1 MTSSPTS
8 LLRSSI
14 GAGTMTFNAWFCRQ
28 TNRDDYSTAKGPAYK
43 AGRLGALQEG
53 AKCKG
58 SSEPARR
65 SPAAFTFLQAYDL
78 SDLSALIFCLLFHQ
92 GKSKMK

>member
-1 MTSSPTS
+1 MT
-8 LLRSSI
+8 
-14 GAGTMTFNAWFCRQ
+14 GALTFNACFSNR
-28 TNRDDYSTAKGPAYK
+28 TNRHDHSTTKGPAYK
-43 AGRLGALQEG
+43 AGRLGAQQEG

-78 SDLSALIFCLLFHQ
+78 SGLSALIFCLLFHQ
-92 GKSKMK
+92 GKSKERKDGYKLILRFA

>member
-1 MTSSPTS
+1 MKKS
-8 LLRSSI
+8 
-14 GAGTMTFNAWFCRQ
+14 A
-28 TNRDDYSTAKGPAYK
+28 AKGPAYK

-65 SPAAFTFLQAYDL
+65 SPAALRQAQGDTFTCLQAYDL
-78 SDLSALIFCLLFHQ
+78 SDLSALIFCLLFYQ
-92 GKSKMK
+92 GKSKKK

>member
-1 MTSSPTS
+1 MTEF
-8 LLRSSI
+8 I
-14 GAGTMTFNAWFCRQ
+14 TFNAWFSRRA
-28 TNRDDYSTAKGPAYK
+28 NRHDYSTAKGPAYK
-43 AGRLGALQEG
+43 AGRLGAQQEG

-58 SSEPARR
+58 SSELARR

-92 GKSKMK
+92 GKSKKEYKLFL